1 MSKQTKQKRRGFWAS
16 AYAALHRK
24 GVVTTVYLVLRVL
37 VILTLI
43 SQFLNGNFENVFFCV
58 LSLVLF
64 VMPTILERQ
73 LKIDLPNVLEIVI
86 LLFIFSAW
94 ILGEV
99 QTYYTIFPYW
109 DTILH
114 TLNGF
119 LCAAIGFSLVDLL
132 NRHERVSLSMSPL
145 FMAIVAFCFS
155 MTVGVL
161 WEFFECAMDQ
171 IFQQDMQKDT
181 IVHAISSVML
191 DPTGSQRAQAIS
203 REIAQKHGV
212 ACMPINCLTLSE
224 QDIKEIMKALLFE
237 FPLSEMDFYLPPW
250 VDALE
255 MDHPIKS
262 GIYTRIRETA
272 ANLHHV
278 REVKA
283 AMAAI
288 GAGEQI
294 SASRLTGM
302 DLGKGVATV
311 ELELPRQLFYETL
324 SAQSGFHVA
333 DDGDLL
339 SLMRSLAEV
348 KKSYDKVSGALESV
362 YETGYGIVMPTM
374 DELILAEPEIMRQ
387 GGRYG
392 VRLKANAPSIHMFKV
407 DIESTVSPIVGNEK
421 QSEDMVNYLM
431 EKFEGDTGKIWE
443 SNIFGR
449 SFHELVNEDLQAKLQ
464 RMPEDARKKFQE
476 TLQRIVNEGSGGLI
490 CIIL

>member
-191 DPTGSQRAQAIS
+191 DPTGSQRAQAI
-203 REIAQKHGV
+203 RGITDVIVVAGGEEISLG
-212 ACMPINCLTLSE
+212 LGGYL
-224 QDIKEIMKALLFE
+224 DIGLLDTMEDLLVNF
-237 FPLSEMDFYLPPW
+237 
-250 VDALE
+250 
-255 MDHPIKS
+255 
-262 GIYTRIRETA
+262 
-272 ANLHHV
+272 
-278 REVKA
+278 
-283 AMAAI
+283 I
-288 GAGEQI
+288 GAVTF
-294 SASRLTGM
+294 S
-302 DLGKGVATV
+302 
-311 ELELPRQLFYETL
+311 
-324 SAQSGFHVA
+324 
-333 DDGDLL
+333 
-339 SLMRSLAEV
+339 
-348 KKSYDKVSGALESV
+348 
-362 YETGYGIVMPTM
+362 
-374 DELILAEPEIMRQ
+374 
-387 GGRYG
+387 
-392 VRLKANAPSIHMFKV
+392 
-407 DIESTVSPIVGNEK
+407 IVGYFYVKNRGRGWFARNFIPKVLSQE
-421 QSEDMVNYLM
+421 EAAADP
-431 EKFEGDTGKIWE
+431 
-443 SNIFGR
+443 NI
-449 SFHELVNEDLQAKLQ
+449 
-464 RMPEDARKKFQE
+464 
-476 TLQRIVNEGSGGLI
+476 SGE
-490 CIIL
+490 

>member
-73 LKIDLPNVLEIVI
+73 LKIDLPSVLEIVI

-109 DTILH
+109 DTMLH

-132 NRHERVSLSMSPL
+132 NRHERISLSMSPA

-171 IFQQDMQKDT
+171 IFYGDMQKDT

-191 DPTGSQRAQAIS
+191 DPTGGQRPQIIRGITDVIVVTEEGQIPLGLGGYLDIGLLDTMEDLLVNFIGAVTFSIVGYFYVKNRGKGWFAKNFIP
-203 REIAQKHGV
+203 KV
-212 ACMPINCLTLSE
+212 LSE
-224 QDIKEIMKALLFE
+224 AEAAADPTI
-237 FPLSEMDFYLPPW
+237 
-250 VDALE
+250 
-255 MDHPIKS
+255 S
-262 GIYTRIRETA
+262 GE
-272 ANLHHV
+272 
-278 REVKA
+278 
-283 AMAAI
+283 
-288 GAGEQI
+288 
-294 SASRLTGM
+294 
-302 DLGKGVATV
+302 
-311 ELELPRQLFYETL
+311 
-324 SAQSGFHVA
+324 
-333 DDGDLL
+333 
-339 SLMRSLAEV
+339 
-348 KKSYDKVSGALESV
+348 
-362 YETGYGIVMPTM
+362 
-374 DELILAEPEIMRQ
+374 
-387 GGRYG
+387 
-392 VRLKANAPSIHMFKV
+392 
-407 DIESTVSPIVGNEK
+407 
-421 QSEDMVNYLM
+421 
-431 EKFEGDTGKIWE
+431 
-443 SNIFGR
+443 
-449 SFHELVNEDLQAKLQ
+449 
-464 RMPEDARKKFQE
+464 
-476 TLQRIVNEGSGGLI
+476 
-490 CIIL
+490 